1 MTFQSTRGLA
11 ITPGVPRSVHLTTID
26 LPDLGP
32 SDVRIRSRLV
42 GICGTDRELAEGV
55 FGSAPPGETEL
66 VLGHELLGEI
76 EEVGPGVTGLAVGE
90 LVTATVR
97 RGCGCRPC
105 AAGAPDFCETFRY
118 TERGI
123 RGRHGFLTER
133 LVEAADNVV
142 LVPTALGDI
151 GVLIEPLTCGEK
163 AWRVALATQSRIATW
178 EARTAVVYGAGPIGL
193 LQTLMLRARGVE
205 VYTLARTP
213 APNRAA
219 EIVERAGA
227 TYISTRERPP
237 ESLKEEIA
245 NVDLLVECTGSA
257 EAVEK
262 VLWLV
267 GTNGVLVLLSG
278 TGRTVMAEIPISR
291 LNSQFVGGN
300 KTMAGSVNSS
310 RDDFRAAIADLERF
324 EELWPGLAGSL
335 ITKRIAGLDG
345 AVDFLESTKGD
356 IKAVVEVQPALTTTR
371 TGCCGAGSGAGS
383 GRCR

>member
-1 MTFQSTRGLA
+1 MTLQSTRSLA
-11 ITPGVPRSVHLTTID
+11 ITPGVPRSVHMTSID

-32 SDVRIRSRLV
+32 ADVRIKSRLV

-55 FGSAPPGETEL
+55 FGSAPPAEDEL

-76 EEVGPGVTGLAVGE
+76 EAVGPGVSGLSVGD

-97 RGCGCRPC
+97 RGCGCRMC
-105 AAGAPDFCETFRY
+105 AAGAPDFCETGRY

-133 LVEAADNVV
+133 LVEAAEHVV
-142 LVPTALGDI
+142 PVPSALGDL

-163 AWRVALATQSRIATW
+163 AWRVALATQSRIASW

-227 TYISTRERPP
+227 TYVSTTERPP
-237 ESLKEEIA
+237 ESLMANIP

-262 VLWLV
+262 ALWLV

-300 KTMAGSVNSS
+300 KTMVGSVNSS

-324 EELWPGLAGSL
+324 EQLWPGLAGSL

-345 AVDFLESTKGD
+345 AVDFLESTKGE
-356 IKAVVEVQPALTTTR
+356 IKAVVEL
-371 TGCCGAGSGAGS
+371 
-383 GRCR
+383 